1 MQTFNK
7 MHASFRVEM
16 LMGKAFQIL
25 KVEAKWD
32 VIVAMLLDWLYNIF
46 ILVIIR

>member
-1 MQTFNK
+1 
-7 MHASFRVEM
+7 
-16 LMGKAFQIL
+16 L

-46 ILVIIR
+46 ILVIIRWPWPTYGP